1 MAPFRV
7 ARLRIDRAVSQGKAL
22 AQLWN
27 AIPAEDVFKI
37 KPRVTHDG
45 WGSIRVEEIKRISG
59 EYPLLLGEM
68 LYQLRSALDACIY
81 QATIY
86 GKPKLSE
93 KEERSLEFPITND
106 PTEFPKLAKRRLWGL
121 PSNLQDAIEQLQ
133 PYHPPTEPPD
143 QIVFNLNRSLGIL
156 NELARKDRHRTL
168 HVIGSWPVKNDP
180 LFDLPPGVTLEY
192 VKIAEPAIL
201 EEFVELA
208 TFQLRGYKSGMQI
221 RANPNLTTQIG
232 LNELPRPCH
241 PNDTFDMRLTEMINA
256 AHSVISIFED
266 YNF

>member
-121 PSNLQDAIEQLQ
+121 EQSAGCHRTVAAIPSTHRTPRPDRLQ
-133 PYHPPTEPPD
+133 P
-143 QIVFNLNRSLGIL
+143 
-156 NELARKDRHRTL
+156 
-168 HVIGSWPVKNDP
+168 
-180 LFDLPPGVTLEY
+180 
-192 VKIAEPAIL
+192 
-201 EEFVELA
+201 
-208 TFQLRGYKSGMQI
+208 KS
-221 RANPNLTTQIG
+221 
-232 LNELPRPCH
+232 LPR
-241 PNDTFDMRLTEMINA
+241 DTKRGCA
-256 AHSVISIFED
+256 QRPA
-266 YNF
+266 